1 MHAAE
6 AVPFQLDPT
15 SQPRVRLDID
25 VVPMERNEES
35 FEFALAV
42 KKEAF
47 GPHIME
53 RWGWDERLQRE
64 THAERWAEKR
74 FFRIVRDRESIGVV
88 SIDEAPDHVIIG
100 EFYIFSSFH
109 RKGIGTEVLTRILR
123 ETDAKGLPVRLRCL
137 KWNPAVTLYKRHGFV
152 VTSESDTHFLMERR
166 AALQLTTR
174 SGGP

>member
-1 MHAAE
+1 M
-6 AVPFQLDPT
+6 
-15 SQPRVRLDID
+15 ID

-53 RWGWDERLQRE
+53 RWGWDERRQRE

-88 SIDEAPDHVIIG
+88 SIDPRAFVAQ
-100 EFYIFSSFH
+100 
-109 RKGIGTEVLTRILR
+109 LTDR
-123 ETDAKGLPVRLRCL
+123 DAKGPPVVLPDGTTARRL
-137 KWNPAVTLYKRHGFV
+137 PGY
-152 VTSESDTHFLMERR
+152 
-166 AALQLTTR
+166 
-174 SGGP
+174 

>member
-1 MHAAE
+1 M
-6 AVPFQLDPT
+6 
-15 SQPRVRLDID
+15 ID

-47 GPHIME
+47 APHIME

-88 SIDEAPDHVIIG
+88 SIDEAPDHVIVG

-123 ETDAKGLPVRLRCL
+123 ETDAKGLPVRLQCL
-137 KWNPAVTLYKRHGFV
+137 KWNPAVTLYKRLGFA
-152 VTSESDTHFLMERR
+152 VTSVSDTHFLMERR
-166 AALQLTTR
+166 AALGLNQCGDR
-174 SGGP
+174 ACDGWQGS

>member
-1 MHAAE
+1 M
-6 AVPFQLDPT
+6 
-15 SQPRVRLDID
+15 ID

-88 SIDEAPDHVIIG
+88 SIDEAPVQK
-100 EFYIFSSFH
+100 H
-109 RKGIGTEVLTRILR
+109 RTLFRRKNTCPPGQRQ
-123 ETDAKGLPVRLRCL
+123 GL
-137 KWNPAVTLYKRHGFV
+137 G
-152 VTSESDTHFLMERR
+152 
-166 AALQLTTR
+166 AL
-174 SGGP
+174 S